1 MVTSNQAHR
10 FISYGEMFRLRHE
23 NEFRPLACT
32 RLILRIS
39 RLAVLRISLIEWMKM
54 WWMNVWE
61 REEKKREKAA
71 SFSTRLNSFLKDS
84 VVEPLR
90 VRAYM
95 LHVRLAGFCV
105 IWYLHWAFIQ
115 KWFSISTESMLVLL
129 LLIYQHRVLN
139 IGYAD
144 RFGPPPWWA
153 QATRSPRSCWTH
165 GIYLFGTWRLGRRYG
180 APLRASVL
188 RDIFRS
194 SDVRLRR
201 QTNALEWIHHA
212 AGETLEQQTDRQTD
226 TQKKDALKFWNDV
239 FFRYA

>member
-1 MVTSNQAHR
+1 MPNAAKFGRKKVGSQAGCKKIPPLCRNVISNLLSFLLEKKLQAASSQCTASCTVRNRILACWASYGGTMVTNNQAHR

-61 REEKKREKAA
+61 REKKEKEKKQPAFQHVWTLFSRILWLNLCA
-71 SFSTRLNSFLKDS
+71 SA
-84 VVEPLR
+84 PI
-90 VRAYM
+90 M
-95 LHVRLAGFCV
+95 LHVRFAGFCV

-139 IGYAD
+139 RGEGESKGG
-144 RFGPPPWWA
+144 F
-153 QATRSPRSCWTH
+153 SV
-165 GIYLFGTWRLGRRYG
+165 
-180 APLRASVL
+180 RAVSFV
-188 RDIFRS
+188 
-194 SDVRLRR
+194 
-201 QTNALEWIHHA
+201 
-212 AGETLEQQTDRQTD
+212 
-226 TQKKDALKFWNDV
+226 KKC
-239 FFRYA
+239 